1 MKQNIIEILLKDIQ
15 NCKIFFIDVSFPVD
29 DNLLENSLIENGQLT
44 PILISR
50 KNNEFFIIDGR
61 KRFFLMEK
69 LNFKKI
75 TLKILNYSSEIINFI
90 KFLKINLYRKF
101 NPIEI
106 SNLLKYSENYF
117 QDKILTKYIFSRLQ
131 LKYSSVNLKNYLS
144 LQHLT
149 HFGKTLLV
157 NEKLNLNLAIKL
169 SKLDEKSQNKFLK
182 LCENLKL
189 NSNKQK
195 KVFERIFDIS
205 KREDLNFYETI
216 EKYFKKYSIEEYS
229 KALEDEFFQ
238 NLLKIHSPDYY
249 NFIEKFNN
257 QKNLVLSNVKGLN
270 IYSPSNFE
278 DNTLKVEIFFKTYS
292 ELKEKLEKL
301 KEFNFQL

>member
-249 NFIEKFNN
+249 NFIEKFNK

-278 DNTLKVEIFFKTYS
+278 DNILKVEIFFKTYS

>member
-90 KFLKINLYRKF
+90 KFFKINLYRKF
-101 NPIEI
+101 NHIEI

-249 NFIEKFNN
+249 NFIEKFNK

-278 DNTLKVEIFFKTYS
+278 DNILKVEIFFKTYS